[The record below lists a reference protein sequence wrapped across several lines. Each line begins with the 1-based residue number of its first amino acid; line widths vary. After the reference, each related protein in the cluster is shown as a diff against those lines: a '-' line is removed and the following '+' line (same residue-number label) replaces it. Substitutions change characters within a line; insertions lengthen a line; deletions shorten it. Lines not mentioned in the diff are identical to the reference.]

1 MPCGITMQTTNHQPL
16 ITNFMASFVIAGGH
30 RLSGDIYPQGA
41 KNEVLQIIC
50 ATLLTAEE
58 VTVHNIPDILDV
70 NNLIQ
75 LMRDMGVSVSKKGID
90 TYSFQAANIDFAYL
104 ESDAF
109 LKKCSSLRGSVM
121 LVGPMVARFG
131 KAMISKPGGD
141 KIGRRR
147 LDTHFIGIQNLGA
160 DFVYNEERGIY
171 EISAKQL
178 HGSYML
184 LDEASVTGTANIVM
198 AAVLAK
204 GKTTIYNAAC
214 EPYVQQLCR
223 MLNRMGAKIEG
234 IASNLLTIEGVDEL
248 HGTEHTILPDMIEV
262 GSFIGMAAMT
272 RSELTIKNV
281 SYENL
286 GIIPDSFRRLGIK
299 MEQWEDDIYVPAQET
314 YQIESFID
322 GSIMTIADA
331 PWPGLTPDLL
341 SVLLVVATQAK
352 GSVLIHQKMFESR
365 LFFVDKLIDMGAQ
378 IILCDPHRAVVIGH
392 DHGFKLR
399 GGNMTSPDIRAGIAL
414 LIAAMSADGISRIHN
429 IEQIDRG
436 YQNIEGRLNALGARI
451 TRIE

>member
-1 MPCGITMQTTNHQPL
+1 
-16 ITNFMASFVIAGGH
+16 MASFVIEGGH
-30 RLSGDIYPQGA
+30 RLSGEIHPQGA

-75 LMRDMGVSVSKKGID
+75 LMRDMGVTVSRKGLD
-90 TYSFQAANIDFAYL
+90 TYSFKAEKLDLSYL
-104 ESDAF
+104 ESDEF

-121 LVGPMVARFG
+121 LIGPMVARFH

-160 DFVYNEERGIY
+160 DFSYNTEREAY
-171 EISAKQL
+171 EISACELK
-178 HGSYML
+178 GTYML

-198 AAVLAK
+198 AAVLAR
-204 GKTTIYNAAC
+204 GTTTIYNAAC
-214 EPYVQQLCR
+214 EPYLQQLCK
-223 MLNRMGAKIEG
+223 MLNRMGAKIQG
-234 IASNLLTIEGVDEL
+234 IASNLLTIEGVNEL

-272 RSELTIKNV
+272 QSELTIKNV

-286 GIIPDSFRRLGIK
+286 GIIPESFRRLGIK
-299 MEQWEDDIYVPAQET
+299 LEQRGDDIYVPAQET

-331 PWPGLTPDLL
+331 PWPGLTP
-341 SVLLVVATQAK
+341 T
-352 GSVLIHQKMFESR
+352 
-365 LFFVDKLIDMGAQ
+365 
-378 IILCDPHRAVVIGH
+378 C
-392 DHGFKLR
+392 
-399 GGNMTSPDIRAGIAL
+399 
-414 LIAAMSADGISRIHN
+414 
-429 IEQIDRG
+429 
-436 YQNIEGRLNALGARI
+436 
-451 TRIE
+451 